1 MCLGIHSNLLLDLF
15 CRNVLS
21 CLLAFQL
28 VHFLLQLLNL
38 LLDRF
43 ILFDLG
49 FDLSRE
55 PLNLCLPEFEQL
67 AIPFGLAHRHGLLLR
82 ASGFAVSLGAPR
94 LPLRLLELVLQTLD
108 VQLQLLLDL
117 DVVAH
122 LRLVFLQ
129 HQLVVLGRLSQRHE
143 ALTATHGV
151 DAGVGLVQNR
161 LG

>member
-15 CRNVLS
+15 CHNVLS
-21 CLLAFQL
+21 CLLTFQL

-55 PLNLCLPEFEQL
+55 PLDLCLPEFEQL
-67 AIPFGLAHRHGLLLR
+67 TIPFGLAYGHGLLLR
-82 ASGFAVSLGAPR
+82 TPGLAVSLGTPR
-94 LPLRLLELVLQTLD
+94 LPLRLLKLVLQTLN
-108 VQLQLLLDL
+108 VKLQLLLDL

-122 LRLVFLQ
+122 LRLVLLQ
-129 HQLVVLGRLSQRHE
+129 HQLVVLGWLSQRNE
-143 ALTATHGV
+143 ALAATHGV
-151 DAGVGLVQNR
+151 DARVGLVQDR